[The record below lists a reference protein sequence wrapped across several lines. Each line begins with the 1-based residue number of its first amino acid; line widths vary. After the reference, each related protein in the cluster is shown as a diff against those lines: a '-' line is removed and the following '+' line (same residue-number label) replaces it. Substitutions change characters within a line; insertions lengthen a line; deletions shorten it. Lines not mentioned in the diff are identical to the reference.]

1 MSERVEAGAAA
12 ARKPAAISPEEML
25 KQAVTGATK
34 ANEASSADA
43 VWKPSLKLPRFGA
56 NARLAAASLTA
67 LACGLAIGVLAAP
80 GQGSGDVL
88 AQVQAELATGRA
100 ETARLSQEFDRLTRT
115 ATAARET
122 SEAARGEA
130 KALGASL
137 ADRIGRSEQNLERR
151 LASLSETLTRSD
163 REQGERIAG
172 LIAQLDKKAQPVT
185 AAAPPKPEP
194 KAEARIAEPTQ
205 TGSLPDKAKTETVEN
220 WALRDVYD
228 GVAVLEDRRRRLVEV
243 ARGDAVPGVGRVE
256 AIERRGRQWVVVTRQ
271 GVITPQTW

>member
-100 ETARLSQEFDRLTRT
+100 ETARLSQGIRPASPGRRRR
-115 ATAARET
+115 ARET

-130 KALGASL
+130 KALRRQLGPTA
-137 ADRIGRSEQNLERR
+137 IGRRSKTGAG
-151 LASLSETLTRSD
+151 LASC
-163 REQGERIAG
+163 
-172 LIAQLDKKAQPVT
+172 
-185 AAAPPKPEP
+185 
-194 KAEARIAEPTQ
+194 
-205 TGSLPDKAKTETVEN
+205 
-220 WALRDVYD
+220 
-228 GVAVLEDRRRRLVEV
+228 
-243 ARGDAVPGVGRVE
+243 
-256 AIERRGRQWVVVTRQ
+256 
-271 GVITPQTW
+271 